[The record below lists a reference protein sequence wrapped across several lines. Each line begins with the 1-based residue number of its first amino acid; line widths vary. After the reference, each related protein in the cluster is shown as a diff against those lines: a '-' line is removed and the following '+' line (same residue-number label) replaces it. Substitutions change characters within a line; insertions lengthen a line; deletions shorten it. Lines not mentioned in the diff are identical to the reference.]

1 LLESR
6 TPSSH
11 GLAQIAR
18 FTRAGGRPA
27 LELTGVPEQV
37 TATEFPKGLCVLLVE
52 DNPQVRAFA
61 EDLLRDLGCDVMSA
75 ADGVEALLLLDTQ
88 PVDLVFSDV
97 VMPGISGVELARK
110 IREVKADVPVLLA
123 TGYSDEIVRSG
134 AEFAV
139 MPKPYRPQELADA
152 IVTLLKRHRER
163 AA

>member
-1 LLESR
+1 VAQDLVAQDLVGGA
-6 TPSSH
+6 PFGALDVH
-11 GLAQIAR
+11 FGLDDRHQ
-18 FTRAGGRPA
+18 P
-27 LELTGVPEQV
+27 V
-37 TATEFPKGLCVLLVE
+37 
-52 DNPQVRAFA
+52 A
-61 EDLLRDLGCDVMSA
+61 EDLLRDMGCQVVSA
-75 ADGVEALLLLDTQ
+75 ANGDEAHHLLDTK

>member
-1 LLESR
+1 M
-6 TPSSH
+6 
-11 GLAQIAR
+11 GC
-18 FTRAGGRPA
+18 
-27 LELTGVPEQV
+27 QV
-37 TATEFPKGLCVLLVE
+37 V
-52 DNPQVRAFA
+52 
-61 EDLLRDLGCDVMSA
+61 SA
-75 ADGVEALLLLDTQ
+75 ANGDEALDLLDTQ

-123 TGYSDEIVRSG
+123 TGYSHEIVKSG

-139 MPKPYRPQELADA
+139 VPKPYRPQELAEA